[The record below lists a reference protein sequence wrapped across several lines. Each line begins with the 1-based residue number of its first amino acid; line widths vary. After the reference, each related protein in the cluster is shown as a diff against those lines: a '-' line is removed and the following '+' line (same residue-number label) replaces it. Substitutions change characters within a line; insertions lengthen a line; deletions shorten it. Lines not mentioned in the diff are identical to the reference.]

1 MRVPALLA
9 IVALAGSALPAL
21 TAEPSTATPY
31 TNTSSEPVAVAA
43 DEQAPRLSVERS
55 RTGVYPY
62 RDGYAD
68 RAAVDVET
76 NEWVRLTMEYVDSS
90 GRVVKTISRSGQI
103 DQRFWLTARF
113 DSGSMWPAGSYVLR
127 ASAADRSGN
136 ERVTERTFNV
146 SHKRLVKKVW
156 RKKFT
161 AADVLTEGGV
171 DVGACST
178 LKRAARSDW
187 RESRGYYSMTRC
199 RRPSDSQVATV
210 NAAWVP
216 KALDGRYG
224 DLIISMYGA
233 GARNGGLR
241 NGRNAYLTFG
251 YYNAAGKFTSQVQF
265 DGRDGE
271 HWGRRVP
278 AASIIR
284 DKRTSPYILW
294 WTGLAGGSRYDVK
307 SFTVRLNI
315 TVLR

>member
-21 TAEPSTATPY
+21 TAEPSIATPY
-31 TNTSSEPVAVAA
+31 TKTSAEPVAVAA
-43 DEQAPRLSVERS
+43 DEQGPRLSVQRD

-62 RDGYAD
+62 KDGYAD

-90 GRVVKTISRSGQI
+90 GRVVKTIHRTGQI
-103 DQRFWLTARF
+103 DDRFWLTARS
-113 DSGSMWPAGSYVLR
+113 DSGAMWPAGSYVLR
-127 ASAADRSGN
+127 ATAADQAGN
-136 ERVTERTFNV
+136 ERQTERTFNV

-187 RESRGYYSMTRC
+187 RESRGYYSMTKCGRA
-199 RRPSDSQVATV
+199 DESQVATV

-224 DLIISMYGA
+224 DLTISMYGA

-241 NGRNAYLTFG
+241 NGRRAYLTFG
-251 YYNAAGKFTSQVQF
+251 YYNTAGRFTSQVQF

-271 HWGRRVP
+271 HWGRKVN
-278 AASIIR
+278 ASSIIR
-284 DKRTSPYILW
+284 NKHKAPYILW